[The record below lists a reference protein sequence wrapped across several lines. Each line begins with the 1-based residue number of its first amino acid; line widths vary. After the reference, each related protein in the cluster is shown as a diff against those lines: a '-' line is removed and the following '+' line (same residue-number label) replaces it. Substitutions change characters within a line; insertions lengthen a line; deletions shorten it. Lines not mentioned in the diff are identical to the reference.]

1 MIATRGGSG
10 FYYVVVQ
17 LPDLYRNR
25 ADAASSKGLK
35 DRVGVM
41 LVEFQRSYNLL
52 LSPSIE
58 ESGPTILPSLTDQE
72 IHKSPGFGR

>member
-25 ADAASSKGLK
+25 ADAASSKGLNK
-35 DRVGVM
+35 RLGVM
-41 LVEFQRSYNLL
+41 VVEF
-52 LSPSIE
+52 
-58 ESGPTILPSLTDQE
+58 
-72 IHKSPGFGR
+72 